1 MTARHPTVGMK
12 DVALAAGVSLTTVSD
27 ALNNKGRLSG
37 ETRERV
43 LEVAA
48 RLEYRPFAP
57 ARTLA
62 TGRSALLAVTISEVK
77 GLASGVTEIEYFM
90 ELMVGAIGAAF
101 SRGYTLIPTPLSN
114 TTELLNDS
122 TLSGAIIVDP
132 VSAAPI
138 EALRENGVAVVT
150 TGRVPGEDSMTPWVD
165 NDHRAGTRA
174 MLRHL
179 ERAGAQRIALLTV
192 PPVYSYSADAIDAYE
207 EWCTRATVKPLITVA
222 EGMLTEG
229 GGYAAARELLAA
241 SDRPDAIYATADT
254 LALGALLAATS
265 VGIAVPDELL
275 IAGGTDSG
283 AARTAK
289 PSLTSLNLS
298 PRKIGEAGASRL
310 IELIEGRGSQ
320 DSNLFVASRVVPR
333 ASTRRRRP
341 MSAESEVPTA

>member
-1 MTARHPTVGMK
+1 MTVRHPSVGMK

-27 ALNNKGRLSG
+27 ALNNKGRLST
-37 ETRERV
+37 ETRDRV
-43 LEVAA
+43 LEIAA
-48 RLEYRPFAP
+48 RLEYRPFTP

-90 ELMVGAIGAAF
+90 ELMVGAIGSAF
-101 SRGYTLIPTPLSN
+101 ARGYTLIPTPVS
-114 TTELLNDS
+114 S
-122 TLSGAIIVDP
+122 TAEVLDDPSLSGVIIVDP
-132 VSAAPI
+132 VSAAQI
-138 EALRENGVAVVT
+138 NEFRESGVVVVT
-150 TGRVPGEDSMTPWVD
+150 TGRVPGTAPAVPWVD
-165 NDHRAGTRA
+165 NDHRSGAKA

-179 ERAGAQRIALLTV
+179 ERAGATRSALLTV
-192 PPVYSYSADAIDAYE
+192 PAVYSYSADAINAYE
-207 EWCTRATVKPLITVA
+207 EWCVGANVAPVVTVA

-229 GGYAAARELLAA
+229 GGYAAARELLEAP
-241 SDRPDAIYATADT
+241 DRPDAIYATADT
-254 LALGALLAATS
+254 LALGALLAAKS
-265 VGIAVPDELL
+265 LGIAIPDDLL

-298 PRKIGEAGASRL
+298 PRRIGEAAASLL

-320 DSNLFVASRVVPR
+320 ESNLFVASRVVPR

-341 MSAESEVPTA
+341 RSAESEVPRA